1 MLLKHAK
8 KYLKWIVGQLFFAT
22 VWVASQLAIP
32 RLMVDIIDYG
42 IFFEDMSQIM
52 NRGLL
57 MLLATGVNI
66 VSLLISL
73 FFLTRVT
80 AGISRDLRGDL
91 FEKIIDWSKETRGS
105 FSNSTLI
112 TRTVNDVKQVS
123 ILIDMSLRKIYTLT
137 ITVIGA
143 VIISFSIDVKMAA
156 IILVIIPVIF
166 VLALRLT
173 TKAMPK
179 YSRIRKAID
188 QMNQRFRE
196 NVTGIRVVKAF
207 NKSDY
212 ETKMFQET
220 TKEACQANVQAES
233 TMMLLSPLILLFTN
247 VLILIMLYVGGVR
260 AELGTV
266 TVGAL
271 IGLIEYAIMA
281 LNNIQ
286 QFASI
291 ITIFPRS
298 KVSIDRIQ
306 EVLAKEE
313 VLQIRDKAIQVKEK
327 ELEIKEK
334 PQIKEETQ
342 IEENSDSTGKITEN
356 AIRFKD
362 VANSD
367 FAEKS
372 HEKANRFEDEAN
384 SDLTEKLTENATRF
398 KDEANSDVTE
408 KSTENAI
415 RFKDVAT
422 SVLAENT
429 IRFENVDFCYPPSCM
444 GLLKNITFELQ
455 KGEIK
460 AMIGSTGSGKST
472 IVRLMMRDYDVRQGQ
487 ITCNGENIE
496 SLTNEEINQIIT
508 YIPQTT
514 FLFSGTIRE
523 NIQTGKKDAT
533 DDEVWE
539 VLEMVQMGDF
549 FRQSEEGL
557 DFHIAQN
564 AVNLS
569 GGQKQR
575 ISIARGL
582 IRESDFYIFDDC
594 FSALDYSTE
603 KKVRQAIQEK
613 LSGKGIL
620 VIAQRVATVKEAD
633 EILVIDNG
641 NIVGKGSHQELENT
655 CKVYQE
661 IITSQ
666 KSLNEENRKTDEQLE
681 SV

>member
-1 MLLKHAK
+1 MLLQYAR
-8 KYLKWIVGQLFFAT
+8 KYSKLIAGQLLFAT
-22 VWVASQLAIP
+22 IWVLSQLAIP

-42 IFFEDMSQIM
+42 IMVNDMNQIVH
-52 NRGLL
+52 RGML
-57 MLLATGVNI
+57 MLLATVVNI
-66 VSLLISL
+66 VSLLISIY
-73 FFLTRVT
+73 FLTRVT

-91 FEKIIDWSKETRGS
+91 FERIIDWSKETRGG

-123 ILIDMSLRKIYTLT
+123 MLIDMSLRKIYTLT

-143 VIISFSIDVKMAA
+143 VIISFSIDAKMAL
-156 IILVIIPVIF
+156 IILIIIPVIF
-166 VLALRLT
+166 ILALRLT
-173 TKAMPK
+173 SKALPK

-212 ETKMFQET
+212 ETKKFREA

-233 TMMLLSPLILLFTN
+233 TMMLLSPLVLLFTN
-247 VLILIMLYVGGVR
+247 ILILILLYLGGVR
-260 AELGTV
+260 SVLGTI

-306 EVLAKEE
+306 EILATEE
-313 VLQIRDKAIQVKEK
+313 VLQVKERLPGVK
-327 ELEIKEK
+327 ETSAGVKETTAAAVKENVPKKNTPRKNVLRGSVPLENES
-334 PQIKEETQ
+334 Q
-342 IEENSDSTGKITEN
+342 ENTPRKNIL
-356 AIRFKD
+356 RFKD
-362 VANSD
+362 VDFYYPNSYAAVLHD
-367 FAEKS
+367 IHF
-372 HEKANRFEDEAN
+372 
-384 SDLTEKLTENATRF
+384 DLN
-398 KDEANSDVTE
+398 
-408 KSTENAI
+408 
-415 RFKDVAT
+415 
-422 SVLAENT
+422 
-429 IRFENVDFCYPPSCM
+429 
-444 GLLKNITFELQ
+444 
-455 KGEIK
+455 KGETK
-460 AMIGSTGSGKST
+460 AVIGSTGSGKST
-472 IVRLMMRDYDVRQGQ
+472 LVRLMMRDYDAYRGQ
-487 ITCNGENIE
+487 ITYNGQDIT
-496 SLTNEEINQIIT
+496 SLTNEEINHT
-508 YIPQTT
+508 VTHIPQTT

-523 NIQTGKKDAT
+523 NLQTGKKDAS
-533 DDEVWE
+533 DEEIWE
-539 VLEMVQMGDF
+539 VLDMVQMGDF
-549 FRQSEEGL
+549 FRQTEEGL
-557 DFHIAQN
+557 DFYIAQN

-582 IRESDFYIFDDC
+582 IRETDFYVFDDC

-603 KKVRQAIQEK
+603 KKVRQAIQKK
-613 LSGKGIL
+613 LSDKGVL
-620 VIAQRVATVKEAD
+620 VIAQRVATVKDAD

-641 NIVGKGSHQELENT
+641 TIVGKGNHQELEER
-655 CKVYQE
+655 CRVYQE

-666 KSLNEENRKTDEQLE
+666 KRIDNGGAK
-681 SV
+681 